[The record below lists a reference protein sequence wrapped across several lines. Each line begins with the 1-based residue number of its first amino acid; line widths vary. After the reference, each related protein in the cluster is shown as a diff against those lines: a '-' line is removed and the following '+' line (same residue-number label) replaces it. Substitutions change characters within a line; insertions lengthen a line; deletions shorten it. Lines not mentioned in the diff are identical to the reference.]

1 MVLSLIVRPTR
12 LKARASGTSTAIGM
26 LIFFVLSF
34 FTETSWADGGAI
46 QFQGDTGQF
55 HVTVFTL
62 PPILSAGSIDVT
74 VLVQDRSNLSP
85 LLDAT
90 VTLDLIAQDGSHLKR
105 EAWSPPSCPLNK
117 AAALTDVPAKLG
129 HAENR
134 LLYGAL
140 VQIPYSGAWQLNVN
154 IQRNLQRE
162 NVRTLLKVNPPAP
175 PPLTYWHL
183 FILPP
188 LGVIGFILN
197 QNARR
202 QKEVA

>member
-1 MVLSLIVRPTR
+1 
-12 LKARASGTSTAIGM
+12 M
-26 LIFFVLSF
+26 LIFCMLLF

-55 HVTVFTL
+55 HITVFTL

-90 VTLDLIAQDGSHLKR
+90 VTLDLIAQDGSDPKR
-105 EAWSPPSCPLNK
+105 EAWSPPCCALNK
-117 AAALTDVPAKLG
+117 AAALTDIPAKLD

-154 IQRNLQRE
+154 IQRNTQRE

-202 QKEVA
+202 RKK